1 MAAITQLIGV
11 AAIIA
16 GAALIS
22 PAVGLIVGGLLITVV
37 GISMEPLKRR
47 EGDK

>member
-1 MAAITQLIGV
+1 MAAIIQLLGV

-22 PAVGLIVGGLLITVV
+22 PAAGLIVGGVLITIV
-37 GISMEPLKRR
+37 GISMEPIRR
-47 EGDK
+47 GGEN

>member
-1 MAAITQLIGV
+1 MAAFIQLLGV

-22 PAVGLIVGGLLITVV
+22 PAVGLIVGGLLVTVV
-37 GISMEPLKRR
+37 GISIEPLRR
-47 EGDK
+47 GEN

>member
-1 MAAITQLIGV
+1 MAALIQLLGV

-22 PAVGLIVGGLLITVV
+22 PAVGLIVGGLLVTVV
-37 GISMEPLKRR
+37 GISMEPLRR
-47 EGDK
+47 NVGEK

>member
-1 MAAITQLIGV
+1 MAAIIQLLGV

-22 PAVGLIVGGLLITVV
+22 PSVGLIVGGLLITVV
-37 GISMEPLKRR
+37 GISMEPVRR
-47 EGDK
+47 GGDN

>member
-1 MAAITQLIGV
+1 MAALIQLLGV

-22 PAVGLIVGGLLITVV
+22 PAVGLIVGGLLVTIV
-37 GISMEPLKRR
+37 GISMEPLKRG
-47 EGDK
+47 EK